1 MFLWTASFSDGM
13 SSNLYNSIISH
24 NLLTLILILMCMSF
38 FCFVEHKRRYFEER
52 WWPKSWRY
60 STVFLSCYSMKVN
73 GYRQLLGY
81 QHIFF
86 NFWLN
91 YPFNVNSLIY
101 IYCWC
106 VYSECLLHSQALEEE
121 KVVYDRS
128 SSKNIYLNVAVNT
141 LKKLRS
147 KSTPTSPVISA
158 SNTNTQINTPVIMS
172 FPLCIYLLI
181 SRCSSEVTE
190 VY

>member
-1 MFLWTASFSDGM
+1 MYEFLLFCWTQKKIFWR
-13 SSNLYNSIISH
+13 
-24 NLLTLILILMCMSF
+24 TLMTKEL
-38 FCFVEHKRRYFEER
+38 
-52 WWPKSWRY
+52 
-60 STVFLSCYSMKVN
+60 TVFHC
-73 GYRQLLGY
+73 
-81 QHIFF
+81 IFVMLQYESKWLPSTAWLPTLF
-86 NFWLN
+86 FHFWLN
-91 YPFNVNSLIY
+91 YPFNINSLLYIY
-101 IYCWC
+101 IYIYIYIYMYCWC

-190 VY
+190 VH

>member
-1 MFLWTASFSDGM
+1 MYEFLLFCWTQKKIFWRT
-13 SSNLYNSIISH
+13 LVTKE
-24 NLLTLILILMCMSF
+24 LTVFHCIFVMLWKSMATSTAWLQHSF
-38 FCFVEHKRRYFEER
+38 FIFG
-52 WWPKSWRY
+52 W
-60 STVFLSCYSMKVN
+60 TI
-73 GYRQLLGY
+73 LLMPTRFIY
-81 QHIFF
+81 IHIHI
-86 NFWLN
+86 
-91 YPFNVNSLIY
+91 YIYTYIYTYIYIYIYIY

-172 FPLCIYLLI
+172 FPLCIYWLI

-190 VY
+190 VH